1 MTTKYTNSI
10 DVVLGIL
17 FLGRKMLGTDVST
30 ELFTTTQIYFP
41 LTDLDELDSEGRLS
55 DTS

>member
-10 DVVLGIL
+10 DVVLVIL

-30 ELFTTTQIYFP
+30 ELFTTTKIYFP